1 MEQATDTTQAPEA
14 VADAEAQTREAP
26 AEQATPE
33 TTKAFDP
40 SSISPEVQEYYKKQ
54 YGDYEQLKGEVGQ
67 FRQLTQDQRFQK
79 WYQEMQNPN
88 PAPAPKFEISAD
100 EHAAALGDPAK
111 FQELVMKAAEFTAN
125 SRINPQI
132 QQLQAQLE
140 LEQQKSVLAGVIR
153 KNPEFSELDSK
164 GLIEPILRRYP
175 GISFVDAMNIAKSES
190 GWVNKQV
197 DDRARGQVQM
207 QKKAITERG
216 GNSNNSK
223 AKKSFSNR
231 ESAMEYAYS
240 EAQAGREVD
249 PDDIEIS

>member
-1 MEQATDTTQAPEA
+1 MEQDTDTTQAPEA
-14 VADAEAQTREAP
+14 VADAEAQTQEAP

-79 WYQEMQNPN
+79 WYQEMQNPS

-125 SRINPQI
+125 SKMGP
-132 QQLQAQLE
+132 QLQQAQREIEFSKAQNE
-140 LEQQKSVLAGVIR
+140 LQKVVTEY
-153 KNPEFSELDSK
+153 PEFKELDRA
-164 GLIEPILRRYP
+164 GHIEPILRKYP
-175 GISFVDAMNIAKSES
+175 GMSFVDAMNLAKATT